1 MSKVVL
7 ITGCSS
13 GLGYETALWL
23 AKKGYI
29 VYASMRNLQ
38 KKERLLAASQQ
49 QNTPIHICQLD
60 VCDTESVDDCVEQI
74 LKKEQCID
82 VLINNA
88 GFAVVGEFSKSSND
102 DFHKQLDTNFYGVL
116 NCTRGVLPFMLEKQ
130 QGTIINISSILG
142 LIGAATLSAYCASKF
157 AMEGWSESIRY
168 ELQGKG
174 INVVLVE
181 PGFFQTDIY
190 NNVNYVS
197 GETDRDKISAR
208 GASPTKVAKKIE
220 RILKKKKPCR
230 RYTVGYDSLLGHMA
244 KRLLPE
250 FLSERLVK

>member
-1 MSKVVL
+1 MNKVVL

-23 AKKGYI
+23 ARKGYI

-38 KKERLLAASQQ
+38 KKERLLAASEEQGVQ
-49 QNTPIHICQLD
+49 LHICQLD
-60 VCDTESVDDCVEQI
+60 VCSVESIDKCVSRI
-74 LKKEQCID
+74 LEKEKRID

-102 DFHKQLDTNFYGVL
+102 DFCKQFSTNFYGAL
-116 NCTRGVLPFMLEKQ
+116 NCTRRVLPCMLERQ
-130 QGTIINISSILG
+130 QGTIINVSSILG
-142 LIGAATLSAYCASKF
+142 FTGAATLSAYCASKF

-168 ELQGKG
+168 ELQDKG
-174 INVVLVE
+174 INIVLVE

-190 NNVNYVS
+190 NNVDYVS
-197 GETDRDKISAR
+197 GETHRNEISSR
-208 GASPTKVAKKIE
+208 GASPAKVAKKIAT
-220 RILKKKKPCR
+220 ILSNKKPRR
-230 RYTVGYDSLLGHMA
+230 RYTVGYDSFWGHMA

-250 FLSERLVK
+250 SLAEKVVK